1 MSLRFSKS
9 VTFHDYNVEDYED
22 GDDEKEKKG
31 QLNLQLAVVDT
42 AINRILKR
50 ASNGTIPS
58 GYSIFVYSTYIS
70 FFLIS
75 FLHIR

>member
-9 VTFHDYNVEDYED
+9 VTFHDYNVED

-58 GYSIFVYSTYIS
+58 GYSIFVYSTYIT